1 MAVCTTVLP
10 VVKADL
16 CDQDIHFGEISM
28 LLFTRLGDGL
38 TDWTDDTE
46 WATRMSNTTT
56 GITALPTP
64 PSLASIRQLFG
75 LGSIAAPERTEI
87 RLPRR
92 TKAFTTP
99 KYTWTFNVTDTGDE
113 NMTFART
120 LPVGGQT
127 YSGWFGT
134 EERLFGGNDG
144 VQITITADPTIPE
157 NIDEIMVLTVTV
169 AFEGT
174 FPEVIDNPLV

>member
-28 LLFTRLGDGL
+28 LLFTRLGDSL
-38 TDWTDDTE
+38 TAWTDHSE

-56 GITALPTP
+56 GSSALPT
-64 PSLASIRQLFG
+64 SGLASIRQLFG
-75 LGSIAAPERTEI
+75 LGSIAAPDRTEI

-99 KYTWTFNVTDTGDE
+99 KYSFVFNVTDTGDE
-113 NMTFART
+113 NMAFARA
-120 LPVGGQT
+120 LPTGGQT

-144 VQITITADPTIPE
+144 VTMTITADPTIPE
-157 NIDEIMVLTVTV
+157 DVNDIMRLVVTV
-169 AFEGT
+169 SFEGT
-174 FPEVIDNPLV
+174 FPAVIDNPLV